1 MAATRES
8 TPPDRA
14 TATRFISSTH
24 VRACADYAARGAGLD
39 LQTANDRIKRSHC
52 AARAMSSSQGQGW
65 KLYYWY
71 TPGSP
76 LGVFPG
82 RGEYVRLM
90 FEEAGVAYE
99 DVCRK
104 NNSNADV
111 LAFMKGNK
119 PGFPVWAP
127 PIIQSGDFVINQTP
141 AIMIYLGKKF
151 GLCPTGG
158 PEEEAHATQLLLT
171 IHDYHFEGNMS
182 CHPVDLHASYST
194 QVEEA
199 KVTQKKFCEERMGK
213 LVSPSLHALMFDC
226 FFDYATPGF

>member
-1 MAATRES
+1 
-8 TPPDRA
+8 
-14 TATRFISSTH
+14 
-24 VRACADYAARGAGLD
+24 
-39 LQTANDRIKRSHC
+39 
-52 AARAMSSSQGQGW
+52 MSSQAQW

-71 TPGSP
+71 TPDSV

-99 DVCRK
+99 DVCKK
-104 NNSNADV
+104 NNSNADL
-111 LAFMKGNK
+111 LAFMKGEK
-119 PGFPVWAP
+119 PGFPVLAP
-127 PIIQSGDFVINQTP
+127 PIIQQGDYVMSQTP
-141 AIMIYLGKKF
+141 AIMMYLGKKF
-151 GLCPTGG
+151 GLFPTGG
-158 PEEEAHATQLLLT
+158 PEEEAHAAQLLLT

-213 LVSPSLHALMFDC
+213 LV
-226 FFDYATPGF
+226 